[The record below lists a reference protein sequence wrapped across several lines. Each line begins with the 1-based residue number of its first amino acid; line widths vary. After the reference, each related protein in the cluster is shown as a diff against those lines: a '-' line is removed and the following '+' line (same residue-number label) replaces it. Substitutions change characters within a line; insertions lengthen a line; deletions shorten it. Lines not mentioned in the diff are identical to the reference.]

1 MAPVFPGECPARDT
15 GEPVRAT
22 LGLSQ
27 GRGVSCHLPPEAAQP
42 SRTDRAEEL
51 KGMTPESLQ
60 PSAAPGPTGSR
71 TTLPPGPAPELQA
84 LVPDPPLPSCSEPVP
99 SPGSTFHYRVPDSQ
113 PAVWPPL
120 APTTAPPS
128 RHLCPAMPLPFLWVD
143 DSPCLGTGLPPS
155 GLPSASLCKAPSLQD
170 TSPHPHPFLPRV
182 IKGSPGRHFSKHG
195 TPQGT
200 EQNPTNTHS

>member
-27 GRGVSCHLPPEAAQP
+27 GRGISCHLPPEAAQP

-84 LVPDPPLPSCSEPVP
+84 LVPAHPFLPVQSLSPV
-99 SPGSTFHYRVPDSQ
+99 Q
-113 PAVWPPL
+113 
-120 APTTAPPS
+120 APPS
-128 RHLCPAMPLPFLWVD
+128 TTGSQALSLQCGLLLLPPQLPRPGTCAPAMPLPFLWVD